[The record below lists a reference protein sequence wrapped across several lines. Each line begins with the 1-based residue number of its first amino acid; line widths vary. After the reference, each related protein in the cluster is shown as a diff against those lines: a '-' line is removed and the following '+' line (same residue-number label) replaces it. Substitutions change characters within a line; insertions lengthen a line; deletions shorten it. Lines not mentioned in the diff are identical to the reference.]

1 MTRAAAAGSPVLRWA
16 RGQVPDHP
24 VGRAVAAAA
33 MTGWIG
39 TGVWVSASTLF
50 FTRLL
55 GLSADQVGTG
65 LALGGVL
72 GLLAMVPVSL
82 LARRLHAGRVATV
95 LQLVRGLSFL
105 SFLAVDSATTFYLAL
120 ALVSVTDG
128 PGKMFSQIMVG
139 RFIPEEDRSP
149 TMASIQV
156 ATNVG
161 VTGGALLGAI
171 GLLRVDRLAFDGVV
185 SAVVAAFFL
194 SALLLARTTW
204 RMADLGPEP
213 GPSPSVAGTA
223 VAGTAGAGTAKA
235 AGPAKASR
243 LRQLRANLL
252 PLRDR
257 RFVLLTAGNGL
268 LSAHIPLITVMTPL
282 WLARRTHV
290 PPAVMGGLL
299 LINTLLVV
307 ALQVPL
313 SRRVVGIRGA
323 VRAGWVAAVALGA
336 GCGLLALAAFVP
348 TVAAVASMAAAVV
361 CFTLGEIVQVTSGWT
376 LSFGLAP
383 EDRRQAVYLGFFGTG
398 PEATAVLG
406 PAALAWLTT
415 QFGAPGFAVVAVV
428 LLLAAGLVR
437 AGAATAAAPSTDLSP
452 AEAAAVPTG
461 PLAG

>member
-1 MTRAAAAGSPVLRWA
+1 MTGGVPTGPGPALLRWA
-16 RGQVPDHP
+16 RGQVPRHP

-39 TGVWVSASTLF
+39 TGVWISASTLF

-55 GLSADQVGTG
+55 GLTADQVGTG

-105 SFLAVDSATTFYLAL
+105 SFLAVDSAGTFYLAV

-139 RFIPEEDRSP
+139 RFVPEEDRTG
-149 TMASIQV
+149 TMAGIQV
-156 ATNVG
+156 ATNLG
-161 VTGGALLGAI
+161 VTAGALLGAV
-171 GLLRVDRLAFDGVV
+171 GLLRVDRTAFAGVV

-204 RMADLGPEP
+204 RMADLGPRP
-213 GPSPSVAGTA
+213 GPRR
-223 VAGTAGAGTAKA
+223 A
-235 AGPAKASR
+235 APGPGPRRRR
-243 LRQLRANLL
+243 LRSALL

-282 WLARRTHV
+282 WLARRTQV
-290 PPAVMGGLL
+290 PPAVMGALL
-299 LINTLLVV
+299 LVNTLLVV

-313 SRRVVGIRGA
+313 SRSVVGMRGA
-323 VRAGWVAAVALGA
+323 VRAGWAAAAAQAA

-348 TVAAVASMAAAVV
+348 TPAAAAALAAAVL

-383 EDRRQAVYLGFFGTG
+383 EDRHQAVYLGFFGTG

-406 PAALAWLTT
+406 PAVLAWLTT
-415 QFGAPGFAVVAVV
+415 RYGAPGFAVVAAV

-437 AGAATAAAPSTDLSP
+437 AGAAAGPP
-452 AEAAAVPTG
+452 PEEAAATVELLVG
-461 PLAG
+461 

>member
-1 MTRAAAAGSPVLRWA
+1 MTAATVSPVLRWA
-16 RGQVPDHP
+16 RGQVPEHP

-39 TGVWVSASTLF
+39 TGVWISASTLF

-55 GLSADQVGTG
+55 DLTADQVGTG

-95 LQLVRGLSFL
+95 LQVVRGLSFL
-105 SFLAVDSATTFYLAL
+105 SFLTVDSAATFYLAL

-139 RFIPEEDRSP
+139 RFVPEPDRSA
-149 TMASIQV
+149 TMAGIQV
-156 ATNVG
+156 ATNLG
-161 VTGGALLGAI
+161 VTAGALLGAI
-171 GLLRVDRLAFDGVV
+171 GLLRVDRSAFDGVV
-185 SAVVAAFFL
+185 AAVTAAFFL
-194 SALLLARTTW
+194 SALLLARSTW
-204 RMADLGPEP
+204 RMADLGPEQ
-213 GPSPSVAGTA
+213 GPPTSAGT
-223 VAGTAGAGTAKA
+223 GRE
-235 AGPAKASR
+235 SR
-243 LRQLRANLL
+243 LRRLRTGLR

-257 RFVLLTAGNGL
+257 RFALLTAGNGL

-290 PPAVMGGLL
+290 PPALMGALL
-299 LINTLLVV
+299 LLNTVTVV
-307 ALQVPL
+307 VLQVPVG
-313 SRRVVGIRGA
+313 RRVAGVRDA
-323 VRAGWVAAVALGA
+323 VRAGWAAAVAQA
-336 GCGLLALAAFVP
+336 SGCGLLALAAFVP
-348 TVAAVASMAAAVV
+348 TGGAVAALAGAVL

-415 QFGAPGFAVVAVV
+415 RFGAAGFAVVAAV
-428 LLLAAGLVR
+428 LFLAAVLVR
-437 AGAATAAAPSTDLSP
+437 TGAAGGRRAAASP
-452 AEAAAVPTG
+452 AAATPERSSVSTT
-461 PLAG
+461 AGRRTDSSRRSSSG

>member
-105 SFLAVDSATTFYLAL
+105 SFLAVDSATAFYLAL

-213 GPSPSVAGTA
+213 GPSPS

-336 GCGLLALAAFVP
+336 
-348 TVAAVASMAAAVV
+348 AAVA
-361 CFTLGEIVQVTSGWT
+361 
-376 LSFGLAP
+376 AP
-383 EDRRQAVYLGFFGTG
+383 ARTR
-398 PEATAVLG
+398 
-406 PAALAWLTT
+406 PAASSRTT
-415 QFGAPGFAVVAVV
+415 ATTANPGAPN
-428 LLLAAGLVR
+428 
-437 AGAATAAAPSTDLSP
+437 
-452 AEAAAVPTG
+452 
-461 PLAG
+461 